1 MFTDYRRVV
10 AGVTLLLLSA
20 CSGEGDIRSP
30 DLPRPFLISIGP
42 VQCEGIGLPPAPVP
56 VGFTSTCRV
65 TECRIGVFSL
75 EDGEVV
81 ARETTG
87 SCPPLSFT
95 SSAPDVATITDDGEF
110 AAVAEGT
117 TDIVASGEGL
127 SSPPTTVTVTPACVA
142 SFAIQGPTSVVAG
155 IPQPYD
161 TTVTLSTGQ
170 VFPSTAD
177 TEWTPSGD
185 VLPSFNNPERPNEL
199 NSDPL
204 ATEAVVVNIGA
215 TYTGEVAACDGT
227 ALTAALDGVSITPAN
242 LLPQPDGLCVDLDN
256 GEVFQGCRADTGA
269 CEALSL
275 DLLLTEP
282 ATSTQL
288 VARARFDNGLECNVT
303 EQTVFT
309 PAETPDIIEVSNGEG
324 GGSVTPLAVGD
335 TTIAATFRDR
345 EAEVEVA
352 VRAAQVLGANSVAVS
367 SAPLTTRDSAR
378 PFACIGR
385 YDLIA
390 GLGDNDLLTGR
401 LDLFA
406 GAGLC
411 DETSL
416 DENGNCTAVA
426 DPMAEPPMEPSAEGF
441 NSSVLLTDVT
451 NARQTRVI
459 DEENIEVIDIDW
471 QSQQGYWDGRQCVSE
486 GETPAAVGN
495 LFSPN
500 YPGLREL
507 GENGV
512 VNTLNSESEPGGA
525 LRVGFACVTATYTNP
540 LDPDDMRTGG
550 MTVLVLPATNDS
562 LLSGSTPTEEDNERL
577 CQSLSPLFTAP
588 VLGALAG
595 TPLDPLA
602 QIELIPVLS
611 AVTEIVDAVLI
622 GLEPTDEVLQAAL
635 EGLSPATEPL
645 VGGVL
650 GDLFETI
657 EGTVYDPLLCGV
669 QTLLGAITGGDV
681 TCDAL

>member
-56 VGFTSTCRV
+56 AGFTSTCRV

-95 SSAPDVATITDDGEF
+95 SSAPDVATITDDGGF
-110 AAVAEGT
+110 VAVAEGT

-367 SAPLTTRDSAR
+367 SAPLTTRDSAQT
-378 PFACIGR
+378 FDCVGSF
-385 YDLIA
+385 DLIA
-390 GLGDNDLLTGR
+390 GLDDMDEVVGR

-406 GAGLC
+406 GAALC
-411 DETSL
+411 DISAL
-416 DENGNCTAVA
+416 DENGNCTASEDPTA
-426 DPMAEPPMEPSAEGF
+426 DPPSEPTAEGF
-441 NSSVLLTDVT
+441 NSTAQLTDVT
-451 NARQTRVI
+451 NARQVIVI
-459 DEENIEVIDIDW
+459 DEDTEQLIDIDW
-471 QSQQGYWDGRQCVSE
+471 QAQQGYWDGNACITD
-486 GETPAAVGN
+486 GESPAIVGN
-495 LFSPN
+495 LFAPD
-500 YPGLREL
+500 YPVRSR

-512 VNTLNSESEPGGA
+512 VQTSSA
-525 LRVGFACVTATYTNP
+525 LGVGFACVTASYTNP
-540 LDPDDMRTGG
+540 LDPDDVGTGG
-550 MTVLVLPATNDS
+550 MTVLALPITVDS
-562 LLSGSTPTEEDNERL
+562 ALGDAPSDDDLRL
-577 CQSLSPLFTAP
+577 CQAIAPLFTAP
-588 VLGALAG
+588 VLGVLAG
-595 TPLDPLA
+595 SPLDPLA
-602 QIELIPVLS
+602 QAELTPVLS
-611 AVTEIVDAVLI
+611 ALTEVVN
-622 GLEPTDEVLQAAL
+622 GLLVGAEPAGTALQIAL
-635 EGLSPATEPL
+635 EGLDPVTRTL
-645 VGGVL
+645 VMEGL
-650 GDLFETI
+650 GDFILTL